1 MIGASSRMA
10 GDVESEKAFREGPI
24 DGGKRDGGE
33 GTELATACTKALG
46 QRHRTL
52 GPALIP

>member
-1 MIGASSRMA
+1 MIGASSSMA
-10 GDVESEKAFREGPI
+10 GDMESEKAFREGPI

-33 GTELATACTKALG
+33 GTGLATACTKALG

>member
-1 MIGASSRMA
+1 MIGGSSRMA
-10 GDVESEKAFREGPI
+10 GDMESEKASQEGPI
-24 DGGKRDGGE
+24 DSGRRDGGE
-33 GTELATACTKALG
+33 GTGSATARAKALG